1 MNYKTKLTS
10 VMLSM
15 TTAVLLT
22 GSAAIPLVANAAL
35 TQAQIQSILSLLSS
49 FGADQTTINNVNS
62 SLMGLPTSGAPTA
75 SAGACGF
82 TRDLTMGARGDDVTC
97 LQNYLRYFSLGSM
110 FGFTLLWKQY
120 FPSGWVHEEPPY
132 GYA

>member
-1 MNYKTKLTS
+1 MFFASEIIKRIYFMNYKTKLTS

-82 TRDLTMGARGDDVTC
+82 SRP
-97 LQNYLRYFSLGSM
+97 YHGS
-110 FGFTLLWKQY
+110 
-120 FPSGWVHEEPPY
+120 ER
-132 GYA
+132 

>member
-1 MNYKTKLTS
+1 MFFASEIIKRIYFMNYKTKLTS

-82 TRDLTMGARGDDVTC
+82 TRDLTMRSEEHTSE
-97 LQNYLRYFSLGSM
+97 LQSQSNLVCR
-110 FGFTLLWKQY
+110 LLLEKIIKR
-120 FPSGWVHEEPPY
+120 
-132 GYA
+132 